1 MVWWDHQLKMKLDDE
16 GIKVRMYSR
25 YVNDINIIR
34 ETTGI
39 EIREETVDGR
49 VMTYI
54 KKIANKIHES
64 IQVTID
70 YQSTHMNGRMPV
82 LDLEQWMEEVEVKGT
97 SKYQILHSHYMK
109 NIASQ
114 NIVHKESALSMQTK
128 ISILCCEVG
137 VRAFQIWYERKT
149 ALLYP

>member
-25 YVNDINIIR
+25 YVNDINIVC

-39 EIREETVDGR
+39 EVREETVDGR

-70 YQSTHMNGRMPV
+70 YPSNHMNGRMPV

-109 NIASQ
+109 NIAS
-114 NIVHKESALSMQTK
+114 HKYSSQR
-128 ISILCCEVG
+128 ISTVYANEN
-137 VRAFQIWYERKT
+137 
-149 ALLYP
+149 